1 MQLGAGSADDEQTP
15 QPAEDLEDLVKDPY
29 YAEGVTSLYQGDCV
43 DVLQAL
49 DVQPHLIVADPPYMD
64 KVDEDWDRQWDDP
77 AAFLEWL
84 GDVLDRCAAI
94 LHERGTIAVFCSPEM
109 AGRVEAVVAE
119 RFLVLNHIVWRKPTP
134 GRAGQQDKA
143 GMRRFFPLSERIIL
157 AENRHGIDG
166 ELFAFTQ
173 RTNHAVAAEVYEDIR
188 LRLVALRDAAGLSNA
203 DVDTLL
209 GTVGMAGHYFGASQ
223 WCLPTEQAWNLFAEA
238 LEIRGIQSPSWDE
251 LRSEFDG
258 KRSEFDGK
266 RREFDGK
273 RREFDG
279 KRRDQ
284 INPRTL
290 AFDWELFT
298 DVWTFE
304 PVLPGNGR
312 HPCEKPA
319 GLIAHLVNTMSRPG
333 DLVLDPFT
341 GSGVTADVCRRLDRS
356 FVGIELDESWCAR
369 IVRRLAQGILAL

>member
-1 MQLGAGSADDEQTP
+1 MGRTPGTGVPALQLQTRRTDDEQAP
-15 QPAEDLEDLVKDPY
+15 HPAEDIAGLVMHPY

-43 DVLQAL
+43 DVLEAL

-84 GDVLDRCAAI
+84 GDVLDRCAAV

-134 GRAGQQDKA
+134 GRAGAQDKA

-173 RTNHAVAAEVYEDIR
+173 RTNYAVAAEVYEDIR

-238 LEIRGIQSPSWDE
+238 LEIRGVQSPSWDE
-251 LRSEFDG
+251 LRS
-258 KRSEFDGK
+258 
-266 RREFDGK
+266 EFDGK

>member
-1 MQLGAGSADDEQTP
+1 
-15 QPAEDLEDLVKDPY
+15 
-29 YAEGVTSLYQGDCV
+29 
-43 DVLQAL
+43 
-49 DVQPHLIVADPPYMD
+49 
-64 KVDEDWDRQWDDP
+64 
-77 AAFLEWL
+77 
-84 GDVLDRCAAI
+84 
-94 LHERGTIAVFCSPEM
+94 
-109 AGRVEAVVAE
+109 
-119 RFLVLNHIVWRKPTP
+119 
-134 GRAGQQDKA
+134 
-143 GMRRFFPLSERIIL
+143 MRRFFPLSERIIL

-173 RTNHAVAAEVYEDIR
+173 RTNYAVAAEVYEDIR

-238 LEIRGIQSPSWDE
+238 LEIRGVQSPSWEE
-251 LRSEFDG
+251 LRS
-258 KRSEFDGK
+258 
-266 RREFDGK
+266 EFDGK